1 MSQNKS
7 YSFCD
12 ILPKNSKVTM
22 HLERI
27 AVLGST
33 GSIGT
38 SGLDVITKFPDR
50 FKVCALST
58 NTNVELLQKQAKIF
72 NPEAVCITDE
82 KKAGEFSNFA
92 PQNLKKMKIYEN
104 EKGLLRMLEDVKI
117 DTVLV
122 GIVGSS
128 ALLPVLRVLDRV
140 KKIALANKEALVMA
154 GNIIMNK
161 AAKNKVTVI
170 PVDSEHSAI
179 FQCIGNSDRKDLRK
193 IFLTGSGGP
202 LLDLDRPKFE
212 NITVKQAINHPR
224 WKMGKKISVDSATMM
239 NKGLEVIEAHWLFN
253 MDISDIEIIIHP
265 EAVVHSMVEFRDG
278 AVFAQMGA
286 CDMKIPIQ
294 YALTYPDRI
303 DSGIKS
309 LEFSKIKNLSFYDP
323 DFKKFPCM
331 KLAYE
336 AGKKAGTFPSVLNAS
351 NEVCVKEFIEG
362 RIKFIDIPKAI
373 EKVLGL
379 HKGVKNPGLDDILEA
394 DKWARVKTQEI
405 LR

>member
-1 MSQNKS
+1 MEK
-7 YSFCD
+7 
-12 ILPKNSKVTM
+12 
-22 HLERI
+22 I

-38 SGLDVITKFPDR
+38 SGLDVIARFPDR

-58 NTNVELLQKQAKIF
+58 NTNIELLRKQAKILK
-72 NPEAVCITDE
+72 PEAVCVSGGKGNRGKFGKIMAYE
-82 KKAGEFSNFA
+82 GE
-92 PQNLKKMKIYEN
+92 E
-104 EKGLLRMLEDVKI
+104 GLCRMLEDVKI

-122 GIVGSS
+122 GIAGSS
-128 ALLPVLRVLDRV
+128 ALLPILTALDNV

-161 AAKNKVTVI
+161 AVKNKITII

-179 FQCIGNSDRKDLRK
+179 FQCIGGNHRKDLRK

-202 LLDLDRPKFE
+202 LLKVGMPRFKD
-212 NITVKQAINHPR
+212 ITVKQAINHPR

-253 MDISDIEIIIHP
+253 MDISNIEVLIHP
-265 EAVVHSMVEFRDG
+265 EAVIHSMVEFRDG
-278 AVFAQMGA
+278 AILAQMGV

-309 LEFSKIKNLSFYDP
+309 PEFCKIKNLSFYNP
-323 DFKKFPCM
+323 DFKRFPCM
-331 KLAYE
+331 SLAYE
-336 AGKKAGTFPSVLNAS
+336 AGKKSGTFPSVLNAS
-351 NEVCVKEFIEG
+351 NEVCVREFIEG
-362 RIKFIDIPKAI
+362 GIRFIDIPKAI
-373 EKVLGL
+373 EKIMGL
-379 HKGVKNPGLDDILEA
+379 HKSVKNPGLDDIIEA
-394 DKWARVKTQEI
+394 DKWARVKTKEI
-405 LR
+405 IKCCH

>member
-1 MSQNKS
+1 M
-7 YSFCD
+7 
-12 ILPKNSKVTM
+12 
-22 HLERI
+22 ERV

-38 SGLDVITKFPDR
+38 SGLDVIARFPDR

-58 NTNVELLQKQAKIF
+58 NTNVELLRKQAKVF
-72 NPEAVCITDE
+72 KPEAVCVSGGSGNKGKFGKIMVYE
-82 KKAGEFSNFA
+82 GE
-92 PQNLKKMKIYEN
+92 E
-104 EKGLLRMLEDVKI
+104 GLLRMLEDIKI

-128 ALLPVLRVLDRV
+128 ALLPVLTVLDRV
-140 KKIALANKEALVMA
+140 KKMALANKEALVMA
-154 GNIIMNK
+154 GSIIMNK
-161 AAKNKVTVI
+161 AAKNKVTII

-179 FQCIGNSDRKDLRK
+179 FQCIEGSNRKCLRK

-202 LLDLDRPKFE
+202 LLKVGISSFKD
-212 NITVKQAINHPR
+212 ITVKQAINHPR

-253 MDISDIEIIIHP
+253 MDISNIEILIHP

-278 AVFAQMGA
+278 AILAQMGA
-286 CDMKIPIQ
+286 CDMRIPIQ

-309 LEFSKIKNLSFYDP
+309 PEFSKIKNLNFYNP
-323 DFKKFPCM
+323 DFNRFPCM
-331 KLAYE
+331 SLACE
-336 AGKKAGTFPSVLNAS
+336 AGKKQGTFPSVLNAS
-351 NEVCVKEFIEG
+351 NEVCVREFIEG
-362 RIKFIDIPKAI
+362 GIRFTDIPKAI

-379 HKGVKNPGLDDILEA
+379 HKSVKNPGLDDILEA
-394 DKWARVKTQEI
+394 DKWARVKTKEI
-405 LR
+405 IRCCR